1 MKKERENVANLCG
14 EDKRANEQ
22 SVQDPLHRR
31 DSQLRLDPP
40 QVEQRDENG
49 RGTRLA
55 SPDDI

>member
-1 MKKERENVANLCG
+1 MANLCG
-14 EDKRANEQ
+14 EDQRANEQ

-55 SPDDI
+55 PPDDI